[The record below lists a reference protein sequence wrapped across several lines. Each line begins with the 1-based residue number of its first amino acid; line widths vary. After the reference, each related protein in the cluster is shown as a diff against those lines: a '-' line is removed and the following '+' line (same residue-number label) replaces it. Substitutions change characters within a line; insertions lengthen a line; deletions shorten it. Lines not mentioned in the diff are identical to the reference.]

1 MKRLAILLVT
11 VFTLVSC
18 GDEVE
23 FNSPGFQGNREYG
36 LWRAE
41 FTNAVIDDNG
51 FLVITASN
59 NSETVILKLPSVN
72 VGTYVLGN
80 VNSREG
86 RYIDGNGTVFSTNN
100 PPDPSVSIYPELGF
114 VKIDEVSN
122 NTFTGTFEF
131 LAFDESGLN
140 SIGYNEGVFFRVPL
154 IAGTIT
160 SGAPTCEETEAA
172 SANALTA
179 YESTFASTL
188 EYIDSDAYINACNL
202 YTQALQSQKSI
213 CGDTDGSIQTLI
225 DNLNDCVFPCTL
237 ATQNRD
243 TAQATFEAATI
254 ANYIDACE
262 NYRTFL
268 EEQIEFCGD
277 TDGSIQAIIDGLD
290 CNDDDS
296 DGVPN
301 NFEDFD
307 GDGDL
312 TNDDT
317 DGDGIPN
324 YMDDDDDG
332 DGVLT
337 IDEAK
342 DADGNPADTDGDTD
356 VDYLDNDDDGD
367 GIFTQFETGDTD
379 GDGTAD
385 YLDNDDDG
393 DGTLTA
399 DENADPNMDGD
410 PADAVDT
417 DADTIPDYLDDM

>member
-1 MKRLAILLVT
+1 MKRLALLLVT
-11 VFTLVSC
+11 VLTLVSC

-41 FTNAVIDDNG
+41 FTNAVIDANG
-51 FLVITASN
+51 FLTITASN
-59 NSETVILKLPSVN
+59 NSETVVLKIPNVT

-80 VNSREG
+80 VNSREA

-100 PPDPSVSIYPELGF
+100 TPDPSVSIYPELGF
-114 VKIDEVSN
+114 VRLDEISN
-122 NTFTGTFEF
+122 NTFSGTFEF

-154 IAGTIT
+154 I
-160 SGAPTCEETEAA
+160 SGSIGSGGPTCAETEAA
-172 SANALTA
+172 SANALA
-179 YESTFASTL
+179 AFESTFDAAL
-188 EYIDSDAYINACNL
+188 EYIDSDAYVAACNT
-202 YTQALQSQKSI
+202 YEEALQSQKNI
-213 CGDTDGSIQTLI
+213 CGDADGSIQLLI
-225 DNLNDCVFPCTL
+225 DNLDGCAFPCTL
-237 ATQNRD
+237 ATQNKD
-243 TAQATFEAATI
+243 TAQTNFEAATI

-262 NYRTFL
+262 NYRTYL
-268 EEQIEFCGD
+268 EEQILFCGD

-296 DGVPN
+296 DGIPN

-317 DGDGIPN
+317 DGDGTPN
-324 YMDDDDDG
+324 YMDNDDDG
-332 DGVLT
+332 DGILT
-337 IDEAK
+337 ADEAK

-367 GIFTQFETGDTD
+367 GILTQFETGDTD
-379 GDGTAD
+379 GDGTND